1 MRKIILSTF
10 TILSFLIFTN
20 ANSQNNS
27 TIQSLID
34 SANNGD
40 QLIIPAGTY
49 EESLIINKSI
59 NLEADGEVVLNVSGQ
74 QTGILIEAGV
84 SNVTINGFVITGD
97 VSTGSGITISPGT
110 DNISI
115 ENNIIENIFLPGG
128 GNASPLSYGILCY
141 GDSDP
146 VAPPTSITIQGN
158 DISNVL
164 GSAISLGSDTQ
175 NVLIDNNTF
184 SNIIPVDIGTG
195 TDTSIGVQA
204 ELSNGLGITNNNYN
218 GLTISNNLQFCS
230 DTYIQDNSYNNSNCM
245 LATTYPHTIAITDAP
260 WWSIN
265 YTTDMVSF
273 YELFYNDPSDIGYLF
288 LVSLGGVQNSYYP
301 GCTDLAACN
310 YDSLAT
316 EDDGSCTYPSEDY
329 LDCDGVCLNDT
340 DGDGVCDEIEVYG
353 CTDDTACNYNA
364 DATEDDSSCEYA
376 EDYLDCDGECL
387 TDTDGDGVCDEF
399 EIPGCTDLTACNYD
413 EVATDDDGSCIY
425 ATANLDCEGN
435 CADGETQINLNYTSE
450 GESNF
455 SVYVVEGEELF
466 TATVDG
472 SASLVSCFPTE
483 LENQCIA
490 VEING
495 DLSWDLSWFGTGGDL
510 NDYLNSETIS
520 DYASYINSNVY
531 YFGESCDMYSGC
543 MDEAACNYDGNAL
556 IENGS
561 CFYPNECGNCDDD
574 LSCYGCT
581 DIEAC
586 NFNIDATIENGS
598 CFYPQENEDCD
609 GNCVDGYTQMFLNYE
624 SIGSSNFSVSIFEG
638 EELVSASLING
649 AGSFD
654 SCFPTDLQNECL
666 AVEIS
671 GDLTWS
677 ISWIGTGGNLND
689 WLNNETISSYA
700 NHENEL
706 GYYFGEACDFSTVD
720 EYNKSFNIYPNPTTG
735 LLNIDGDFNEE
746 TSVRIFNNIGQV
758 VLSLETFND
767 FTIDLSDLQKGLYFV
782 KLSSVSKSTTHS
794 IIVE

>member
-1 MRKIILSTF
+1 MRKITLSIF
-10 TILSFLIFTN
+10 IILSFLISTN
-20 ANSQNNS
+20 VNSQNNS

-34 SANNGD
+34 SANIGD
-40 QLIIPAGTY
+40 QLMIPAGTY
-49 EESLIINKSI
+49 EESLIINKSV
-59 NLEADGEVVLNVSGQ
+59 NLEADGEVILNVSGQ
-74 QTGILIEAGV
+74 QTGILIQTGV
-84 SNVTINGFVITGD
+84 SNVTINGFIITGD
-97 VSTGSGITISPGT
+97 VSTGSGITINPDT
-110 DNISI
+110 ENITI
-115 ENNIIENIFLPGG
+115 ENNTIENIFLPGG
-128 GNASPLSYGILCY
+128 GNSSPLSYGILCY

-146 VAPPTSITIQGN
+146 VAPPTNIIIQGN

-195 TDTSIGVQA
+195 TNTSIGVQA

-230 DTYIQDNSYNNSNCM
+230 DTYIQNNSYNNSNCM
-245 LATTYPHTIAITDAP
+245 LATTYPHTITITDAP

-273 YELFYNDPSDIGYLF
+273 YELFYNDPSDVGYLL
-288 LVSLGGVQNSYYP
+288 LVSLGGLQNSYY
-301 GCTDLAACN
+301 
-310 YDSLAT
+310 
-316 EDDGSCTYPSEDY
+316 
-329 LDCDGVCLNDT
+329 
-340 DGDGVCDEIEVYG
+340 
-353 CTDDTACNYNA
+353 
-364 DATEDDSSCEYA
+364 
-376 EDYLDCDGECL
+376 
-387 TDTDGDGVCDEF
+387 
-399 EIPGCTDLTACNYD
+399 PGCTDLTACNYD
-413 EVATDDDGSCIY
+413 SLATDDDGSCIY
-425 ATANLDCEGN
+425 ADDCNSCDGPIDTDGDGVADCDEVDGCTQTEACNYDEAATDDDGSCIFPTANLDCEGN
-435 CADGETQINLNYTSE
+435 CADGETQINLNYNSE

-490 VEING
+490 VELNG
-495 DLSWDLSWFGTGGDL
+495 DLSWDLSWFGTVGEL
-510 NDYLNSETIS
+510 NNYLNNETIS
-520 DYASYINSNVY
+520 DYASYVNSNVY
-531 YFGESCDMYSGC
+531 YFGESCDVYSGC
-543 MDEAACNYDGNAL
+543 MDESACNYDGNAL

-581 DIEAC
+581 DMEAC
-586 NFNIDATIENGS
+586 NFNIDATLEDDS

-649 AGSFD
+649 DGSFD

-746 TSVRIFNNIGQV
+746 TSLRIFNNIGQV

-767 FTIDLSDLQKGLYFV
+767 LTIDLSDLQKGLYFV

-794 IIVE
+794 IVIE

>member
-1 MRKIILSTF
+1 MRKITLSMFIILSV
-10 TILSFLIFTN
+10 LISTYT
-20 ANSQNNS
+20 NSQNNS

-34 SANNGD
+34 SANIGD
-40 QLIIPAGTY
+40 QLMIPAGTY
-49 EESLIINKSI
+49 EESLIINKSVF
-59 NLEADGEVVLNVSGQ
+59 LEADGQVILNVSGY
-74 QTGILIEAGV
+74 QTGILIQAGV
-84 SNVTINGFVITGD
+84 SDVTINGFVITGD
-97 VSTGSGITISPGT
+97 TLTGSGITVSPNT
-110 DNISI
+110 NNILV
-115 ENNIIENIFLPGG
+115 ENNIIENILLPGG
-128 GNASPLSYGILCY
+128 GNSSPLSYGILCY
-141 GDSDP
+141 GDSNP
-146 VAPPTSITIQGN
+146 VAPPTNITIQGN
-158 DISNVL
+158 EISNVL

-195 TDTSIGVQA
+195 TDASIGVQA
-204 ELSNGLGITNNNYN
+204 ELSDGLGITNNTYN
-218 GLTISNNLQFCS
+218 DLVISNSLINCS
-230 DTYIQDNSYNNSNCM
+230 GTYIETNTYNNSNLM
-245 LATTYPHTIAITDAP
+245 LSTTYPHTISITDAP
-260 WWSIN
+260 WWSVN

-273 YELFYNDPSDIGYLF
+273 YELFYSDPSDVGYLL
-288 LVSLGGVQNSYYP
+288 LVSFGGAQNSYYP
-301 GCTDLAACN
+301 GCTDLTACN

-316 EDDGSCTYPSEDY
+316 EDDGSCIYADDCNS
-329 LDCDGVCLNDT
+329 CDGPIDT
-340 DGDGVCDEIEVYG
+340 DGDGVADCDEVDG
-353 CTDDTACNYNA
+353 CTQTEACNYDEA
-364 DATEDDSSCEYA
+364 ATEDDGSCIYA
-376 EDYLDCDGECL
+376 DDCNSCDGPI
-387 TDTDGDGVCDEF
+387 DTDGDGVADCDEVD
-399 EIPGCTDLTACNYD
+399 GCTQTEACNYD
-413 EVATDDDGSCIY
+413 EAATDDDGSCIFP
-425 ATANLDCEGN
+425 TANLDCEGN
-435 CADGETQINLNYTSE
+435 CADGETQINLNYISE
-450 GESNF
+450 DESNF
-455 SVYVVEGEELF
+455 SVYIVEGEELF

-495 DLSWDLSWFGTGGDL
+495 GLSWDLSWFGTEGNL

-520 DYASYINSNVY
+520 DYASYVNFNVY

-609 GNCVDGYTQMFLNYE
+609 GNCVDGYTQMVLNYE

-720 EYNKSFNIYPNPTTG
+720 EYNKSFDIYPNPTTG

-758 VLSLETFND
+758 VFSLETIND

-782 KLSSVSKSTTHS
+782 KLSSVSKNTTHS

>member
-1 MRKIILSTF
+1 MRKITLSIFIILSVLISTY
-10 TILSFLIFTN
+10 TI
-20 ANSQNNS
+20 SQNNS

-34 SANNGD
+34 SANIGD
-40 QLIIPAGTY
+40 QLMIPAGTY
-49 EESLIINKSI
+49 EESLIINKSVF
-59 NLEADGEVVLNVSGQ
+59 LEADGEVILNVSGY
-74 QTGILIEAGV
+74 QTGILIQAGV
-84 SNVTINGFVITGD
+84 SDVTINGFIITGD
-97 VSTGSGITISPGT
+97 TLTGSGITVSPNT
-110 DNISI
+110 NNILV
-115 ENNIIENIFLPGG
+115 ENNIIENILLPGG
-128 GNASPLSYGILCY
+128 GNSSPLSYGILCY

-146 VAPPTSITIQGN
+146 VAPPTNITIQGN
-158 DISNVL
+158 EISNVL

-175 NVLIDNNTF
+175 NVLIDNNVF

-204 ELSNGLGITNNNYN
+204 ELSDGLGITNNNYN
-218 GLTISNNLQFCS
+218 GLTISNNLQFCTG
-230 DTYIQDNSYNNSNCM
+230 TYIQDNTYNNSSCI

-288 LVSLGGVQNSYYP
+288 LVSLGGGQNSYYP
-301 GCTDLAACN
+301 GCTDLTACN

-316 EDDGSCTYPSEDY
+316 EDNGSCTYPSEDY
-329 LDCDGVCLNDT
+329 LDCDGECLNDT
-340 DGDGVCDEIEVYG
+340 DGDGVCDEIEVDG
-353 CTDDTACNYNA
+353 CTDNTACNYNA
-364 DATEDDSSCEYA
+364 EATDDDFSCEYA

-399 EIPGCTDLTACNYD
+399 EILGCTDLIACNYD

-425 ATANLDCEGN
+425 ATSNLDCEGN
-435 CADGETQINLNYTSE
+435 CADGETQINLDYLSE

-455 SVYVVEGEELF
+455 SVYVVEGEDLF

-490 VEING
+490 VEIIG
-495 DLSWDLSWFGTGGDL
+495 DLSWNLSWFSAGGNL
-510 NDYLNSETIS
+510 NNYLNSETIS
-520 DYASYINSNVY
+520 DYASYVNFNVY
-531 YFGESCDMYSGC
+531 YFGELCDVYSGC
-543 MDEAACNYDGNAL
+543 MDETACNYDVNVL
-556 IENGS
+556 IEDGS

-586 NFNIDATIENGS
+586 NFNTDATIDDSS
-598 CFYPQENEDCD
+598 CFYPQENEDCN

-624 SIGSSNFSVSIFEG
+624 SIGSSSFSVSIFEG

-649 AGSFD
+649 EGSFD

-677 ISWIGTGGNLND
+677 ILWEGTQGNLND
-689 WLNNETISSYA
+689 WLNSQTISSYA
-700 NHENEL
+700 NHENES
-706 GYYFGEACDFSTVD
+706 GYYFGEACDFSSVD

-735 LLNIDGDFNEE
+735 LLNVFGNFNEE
-746 TSVRIFNNIGQV
+746 TSVKIINNIGQV
-758 VLSLETFND
+758 VLSFKTLTN
-767 FTIDLSDLQKGLYFV
+767 FTTDLSDLKKGLYFI
-782 KLSSVSKSTTHS
+782 KLNSDKESMTRS
-794 IIVE
+794 IIVK

>member
-1 MRKIILSTF
+1 MRKITLSMFIILSV
-10 TILSFLIFTN
+10 LISTYT
-20 ANSQNNS
+20 NSQNNS

-34 SANNGD
+34 SANIGD
-40 QLIIPAGTY
+40 QLMIPAGTY
-49 EESLIINKSI
+49 EESLIINKSVF
-59 NLEADGEVVLNVSGQ
+59 LEADGEVILNVSGY
-74 QTGILIEAGV
+74 QTGILIQAGV
-84 SNVTINGFVITGD
+84 SDVTINGFVITGD
-97 VSTGSGITISPGT
+97 TLTGSGITVSPNT
-110 DNISI
+110 NNILV
-115 ENNIIENIFLPGG
+115 ENNIIENILLPGG
-128 GNASPLSYGILCY
+128 GNSSPLSYGILCY
-141 GDSDP
+141 GDSNP
-146 VAPPTSITIQGN
+146 VAPPTNITIQGN
-158 DISNVL
+158 EISNVL

-195 TDTSIGVQA
+195 TDTSIGIQA
-204 ELSNGLGITNNNYN
+204 ELSNGLGITNNTYN
-218 GLTISNNLQFCS
+218 DLVISNSLINCS
-230 DTYIQDNSYNNSNCM
+230 GTYIETNTYNNSNLM
-245 LATTYPHTIAITDAP
+245 LSTTFPHTIEISDVP
-260 WWSIN
+260 WWS
-265 YTTDMVSF
+265 TTYAVVDWDIDGMVY
-273 YELFYNDPSDIGYLF
+273 YELYYNDPSDLGYLY
-288 LVSLGGVQNSYYP
+288 LVSLGGSQNSYY
-301 GCTDLAACN
+301 
-310 YDSLAT
+310 
-316 EDDGSCTYPSEDY
+316 
-329 LDCDGVCLNDT
+329 
-340 DGDGVCDEIEVYG
+340 
-353 CTDDTACNYNA
+353 
-364 DATEDDSSCEYA
+364 
-376 EDYLDCDGECL
+376 
-387 TDTDGDGVCDEF
+387 
-399 EIPGCTDLTACNYD
+399 PGCTDLTACNYD
-413 EVATDDDGSCIY
+413 SLATEDNGSCIYADDCNTCDGPIDTDGDGVADCDEVDGCTQTEACNYDEAATDDDGSCIFP
-425 ATANLDCEGN
+425 TANLDCEGN
-435 CADGETQINLNYTSE
+435 CADGETQINLNYISE
-450 GESNF
+450 DESNF
-455 SVYVVEGEELF
+455 SVYIIEGEELF

-495 DLSWDLSWFGTGGDL
+495 GLSWDLSWFGTEGNL

-520 DYASYINSNVY
+520 DYASYVNFNVY

-720 EYNKSFNIYPNPTTG
+720 EYNKSFDIYPNPTTG

-746 TSVRIFNNIGQV
+746 TNVRIFNNIGQV
-758 VLSLETFND
+758 VFSLETIND

-782 KLSSVSKSTTHS
+782 KLSSDSKNTTHS

>member
-1 MRKIILSTF
+1 MRKITLSMF
-10 TILSFLIFTN
+10 IILSFLISTYT
-20 ANSQNNS
+20 NSQNNS

-34 SANNGD
+34 SANIGD
-40 QLIIPAGTY
+40 QLLIPAGTY
-49 EESLIINKSI
+49 EESLIIDKSVF
-59 NLEADGEVVLNVSGQ
+59 LEADGEVVLNVSGY
-74 QTGILIEAGV
+74 QTGILIQAGV
-84 SNVTINGFVITGD
+84 SNVTINGFIITGD
-97 VSTGSGITISPGT
+97 TSTGSGITVSPDT
-110 DNISI
+110 NNILV
-115 ENNIIENIFLPGG
+115 ENNTIENILLPGG
-128 GNASPLSYGILCY
+128 GNSSPLSYGILCY
-141 GDSDP
+141 GDSNP
-146 VAPPTSITIQGN
+146 VAPPTNITIQGN
-158 DISNVL
+158 EIINVL

-195 TDTSIGVQA
+195 TDTSIGIQA

-218 GLTISNNLQFCS
+218 GLTISNNLQFCT
-230 DTYIQDNSYNNSNCM
+230 DTYIQDNTYNNSSCM

-301 GCTDLAACN
+301 GCTDLTACN

-316 EDDGSCTYPSEDY
+316 EDNGSCTYPSEDY
-329 LDCDGVCLNDT
+329 LDCDDVCLNDT
-340 DGDGVCDEIEVYG
+340 DGDGVCDEIEVDG
-353 CTDDTACNYNA
+353 CTDETACNYNPE
-364 DATEDDSSCEYA
+364 ATEDDFSCEYA
-376 EDYLDCDGECL
+376 EDYLDCDGDCL

-399 EIPGCTDLTACNYD
+399 EIPGCTDLIACNYD

-425 ATANLDCEGN
+425 ATSNLDCEGN
-435 CADGETQINLNYTSE
+435 CAEGETQINLDYFSE

-455 SVYVVEGEELF
+455 SVYIVEGEELF

-495 DLSWDLSWFGTGGDL
+495 DLNWNLSWFGTGGNL
-510 NDYLNSETIS
+510 NNYLNSETVT
-520 DYASYINSNVY
+520 DYASYVNFNIY
-531 YFGESCDMYSGC
+531 YFGESCDVYSGC
-543 MDEAACNYDGNAL
+543 MDETACNYDENVL
-556 IENGS
+556 IEDGS

-586 NFNIDATIENGS
+586 NFNTDATIDDSS
-598 CFYPQENEDCD
+598 CFYPQEYEDCN
-609 GNCVDGYTQMFLNYE
+609 GNCIDGYTQMFLNYE
-624 SIGSSNFSVSIFEG
+624 SIGSSSFSVSIFEG

-649 AGSFD
+649 EGSFD

-677 ISWIGTGGNLND
+677 ILWEGTQGNLND
-689 WLNNETISSYA
+689 WLNSQTISSYA
-700 NHENEL
+700 NHENES
-706 GYYFGEACDFSTVD
+706 GYYFGEACDFSSVD

-735 LLNIDGDFNEE
+735 LLNVFGNFNEE
-746 TSVRIFNNIGQV
+746 TSVKIINNIGQV
-758 VLSLETFND
+758 VLSFKTPTN
-767 FTIDLSDLQKGLYFV
+767 FTIDLSDLKKGLYFI
-782 KLSSVSKSTTHS
+782 KLKSDNESMTRS
-794 IIVE
+794 IIVK